1 MGWRLLRALL
11 INSLLAAVPAA
22 SYVAFNPTPNWSVVP
37 GYYWYSFVYANCVG
51 FLAMAVFSCTGAWF
65 FRFPPWQRWPLILIA
80 LTALAAV
87 GTLVGT
93 LVLVASGEIQ
103 KNFVDS
109 LLHAGKMCLAITIAF
124 GVGSFLFAQYR
135 GKLEETTLALRTRE
149 LEKERAEKLIGE
161 ARLSS
166 LESRIHPHFL
176 FNALNSVSALIR
188 ENPEMAEKQV
198 ERISRFLRFS
208 LDRSMSRTV
217 AVWEEMKIV
226 TDYLEIEKTRFGE
239 RLRYSISIAGPA
251 STQQIPPFSIQTL
264 VENSLKYAVAPR
276 REGGEVRI
284 SAWMEDDKLHVE
296 VWDNGPGFQP
306 ESRAAGHGLDLL
318 EGRLNAQFG
327 DGARLRFNNGEG
339 MRVGLEVP
347 CAHS

>member
-1 MGWRLLRALL
+1 MGWRLLRSFL
-11 INSLLAAVPAA
+11 INSMLAAVPPA
-22 SYVAFNPTPNWSVVP
+22 SYIAFNPHPDWSVVP
-37 GYYWYSFVYANCVG
+37 SYFWYSLVYANSVG

-65 FRFPPWQRWPLILIA
+65 FRFPPWQRWPLILVA
-80 LTALAAV
+80 LTAVAAV
-87 GTLVGT
+87 GTVVGT
-93 LVLVASGEIQ
+93 LIIAASGEL
-103 KNFVDS
+103 KGSFGEA
-109 LLHAGKMCLAITIAF
+109 LLHAGKMCFVITMAF
-124 GVGSFLFAQYR
+124 GIGSFLFAEYR

-188 ENPEMAEKQV
+188 ENPELAEKQV

-276 REGGEVRI
+276 REGGQVRI
-284 SAWMEDDKLHVE
+284 SAWMQEDKLHVE

-306 ESRAAGHGLDLL
+306 DLRATGHGLDLL
-318 EGRLNAQFG
+318 ESRLNAQFG
-327 DGARLRFNNGEG
+327 DAARLQFQNGEG
-339 MRVGLEVP
+339 MRVGLEIP
-347 CAHS
+347 CALS